1 VRELASKWAAEEEA
15 ADMLH
20 ARLAV
25 LLVSGLWLD
34 TQAVAQFGISGPY
47 SHESLSVFLIHRS
60 AATWTEGGIKPSTVH
75 YLTLEQAMNQKKV
88 LVHETNQVNE
98 LAVENISNEAI
109 FIQAGDIVKGGNQD
123 RMITNDFILSPHSG
137 KLPIAAFCVEQ
148 GRWGQRGNEP
158 ARQFSASTESAAL
171 TFDPRSTWNQ
181 ASVWRK
187 VAELQDALASHLRN
201 QKSATGLAGVL
212 APTSPS
218 SLLLTQTSPPV
229 EEAVSAYTKSLASV
243 AQRSTDVVG
252 YAFAVNG
259 EVKSADLYASPELF
273 RSMWPKLLRSSAVE
287 ALRLGHQ
294 GNNSPGNA
302 AGVVAFLRRTNS
314 NQETTTAV
322 DSRTKLVKRDG
333 LHQSWVESRDGIT
346 WVHRSVVRK

>member
-1 VRELASKWAAEEEA
+1 MRELASKWAAEEEA

-60 AATWTEGGIKPSTVH
+60 APTWTDGGITPSTVH

-88 LVHETNQVNE
+88 LVHETNRVNE
-98 LAVENISNEAI
+98 LAVENISDEAI

-137 KLPIAAFCVEQ
+137 KLPIATFCVEQ

-171 TFDPRSTWNQ
+171 SFDPRSMWNQ

-187 VAELQDALASHLRN
+187 VAELQEALASHLRN
-201 QKSATGLAGVL
+201 QKSATGLAAVRAL
-212 APTSPS
+212 ASPS

-229 EEAVSAYTKSLASV
+229 EEAVSAYTKTLASV

-273 RSMWPKLLRSSAVE
+273 VPCGRSCSGRAGLRHCGLAIKE
-287 ALRLGHQ
+287 TI
-294 GNNSPGNA
+294 SPGNA
-302 AGVVAFLRRTNS
+302 AGVVAFLRGTNS

-322 DSRTKLVKRDG
+322 DGRTKLATRDS

-346 WVHRSVVRK
+346 WVHRSVVKK